1 MGFLRRSRPRTR
13 ILFATAVHGSEVVF
27 RKFLNAVRVYEAD
40 VAILGGDLTGK
51 KLAPVVAD
59 GDGNGNGWTTSIAG
73 EERRISSDE
82 ELARVTEAIRNLGHY
97 PVVVTRD
104 EYERLQVEPG
114 AVDERFEAEC
124 RRQVEDWM
132 NRAAERMDD
141 CGVPIFVTGGND
153 DFLSVEPIIELA
165 PYVTNA
171 EGRIVE
177 VPPGVE
183 MISTGSS
190 NPTPWQ
196 CPRDI
201 TEEELGERI
210 EAMASRL
217 RDARRAIFN
226 FHVPPFHSGIDQCVK
241 LDTSVSPPRP
251 VMGEEIAAGSTAVRA
266 AIERH
271 APLLSLHGHIHESR
285 GVQRIGRTTCVNPG
299 SEYGEGVLRSA
310 VVDLLDRGDEVNVQL
325 LAA

>member
-1 MGFLRRSRPRTR
+1 VAFLRRSRPRSTR
-13 ILFATAVHGSEVVF
+13 ILFATDVHGSEVVF

-51 KLAPVVAD
+51 KIAPIVAD
-59 GDGNGNGWTTSIAG
+59 EHGWATTIAG
-73 EERRISSDE
+73 EERRIATNDE
-82 ELARVTEAIRNLGHY
+82 LEQVVDAVRNLGHY

-104 EYERLQVEPG
+104 EYERLDREPA
-114 AVDERFEAEC
+114 AVDELFEREC

-132 NRAAERMDD
+132 GRAAERMEA

-153 DFLSVEPIIELA
+153 DFLSVEPIIEEA

-171 EGRIVE
+171 EGRVVE

-183 MISTGSS
+183 MISTGYS

-201 TEEELGERI
+201 TEEELAERI
-210 EAMASRL
+210 EAMARQL
-217 RDARRAIFN
+217 GDVTHAIFN
-226 FHVPPFHSGIDQCVK
+226 FHVPPYHSGIDQCAK

-251 VMGEEIAAGSTAVRA
+251 VMGEEIAAGSTAVRE
-266 AIERH
+266 AIERY
-271 APLLSLHGHIHESR
+271 APVLSLHGHIHESR

-310 VVDLLDRGDEVNVQL
+310 VVELYDGGEDVRVQL

>member
-1 MGFLRRSRPRTR
+1 VGFLRRSRARTR
-13 ILFATAVHGSEVVF
+13 ILFATDVHGSEIVF

-59 GDGNGNGWTTSIAG
+59 GDGWTTSIAG
-73 EERRISSDE
+73 EERRIASED
-82 ELARVTEAIRNLGHY
+82 ELAGVLDAIRNLGHY
-97 PVVVTRD
+97 PIEVTRE
-104 EYERLQVEPG
+104 EYERLQREPV

-132 NRAAERMDD
+132 RRAAERMQES
-141 CGVPIFVTGGND
+141 GVPIFVTGGND
-153 DFLSVEPIIELA
+153 DFLSVEPIIERA

-171 EGRIVE
+171 EGRVVE

-183 MISTGSS
+183 MISTGYS

-210 EAMASRL
+210 EAMAAELSDPRL
-217 RDARRAIFN
+217 AIFN
-226 FHVPPFHSGIDQCVK
+226 FHVPPFQSGIDQCAK

-271 APLLSLHGHIHESR
+271 GPVLSLHGHIHESR

-310 VVDLLDRGDEVNVQL
+310 VVDLLDGGEDVNVQL

>member
-1 MGFLRRSRPRTR
+1 VAFLRRSRPSKTR
-13 ILFATAVHGSEVVF
+13 ILFATDVHGSEVVF

-51 KLAPVVAD
+51 KLTPVVEH
-59 GDGNGNGWTTSIAG
+59 GGGWTTRIAG
-73 EERRISSDE
+73 EERRVAGE
-82 ELARVTEAIRNLGHY
+82 EDLERVLAAIRDLGHY
-97 PVVVTRD
+97 PVLLTRE
-104 EYERLQVEPG
+104 EYERLEDEPG
-114 AVDERFEAEC
+114 AVDERFEIEC

-132 NRAAERMDD
+132 QRAAERMDAY
-141 CGVPIFVTGGND
+141 GVPIFVTGGND
-153 DFLSVEPIIELA
+153 DFLSVEPIIEQA

-183 MISTGSS
+183 MISTGYS

-201 TEEELGERI
+201 TEEELAARI
-210 EAMASRL
+210 EAMASGL
-217 RDARRAIFN
+217 QDAPRAIFN
-226 FHVPPFHSGIDQCVK
+226 FHVPPFHSGIDACAK

-271 APLLSLHGHIHESR
+271 GPVLSLHGHIHESR

-310 VVDLLDRGDEVNVQL
+310 VIDVLDGGGDVSVQL

>member
-1 MGFLRRSRPRTR
+1 VGFLRRSRSRSTR
-13 ILFATAVHGSEVVF
+13 ILFATDVHGSEIVF
-27 RKFLNAVRVYEAD
+27 RKFLNAVRVYEAN

-51 KLAPVVAD
+51 KLAPVVED
-59 GDGNGNGWTTSIAG
+59 GGGWTTSIAG
-73 EERRISSDE
+73 EERRIADAV
-82 ELARVTEAIRNLGHY
+82 ELEQVLDGVRNLGHY
-97 PVVVTRD
+97 PVVVSRD
-104 EYERLQVEPG
+104 EYERLQREPG
-114 AVDERFEAEC
+114 AVDERFEVEC

-132 NRAAERMDD
+132 RRAAERMDA

-153 DFLSVEPIIELA
+153 DFLSVEPIIEDA

-171 EGRIVE
+171 EGRVVE

-183 MISTGSS
+183 MISTGYS

-201 TEEELGERI
+201 TEEELSERI
-210 EAMASRL
+210 EAMAVQL
-217 RDARRAIFN
+217 EDAPHAIFN
-226 FHVPPFHSGIDQCVK
+226 FHVPPFHSGIDQCAK

-271 APLLSLHGHIHESR
+271 GPVLSLHGHIHESR

-310 VVDLLDRGDEVNVQL
+310 VVEILDGGDEVTVQL

>member
-1 MGFLRRSRPRTR
+1 VGFLRRSQPRTR
-13 ILFATAVHGSEVVF
+13 ILFATDVHGSEIVF
-27 RKFLNAVRVYEAD
+27 RKFLNAVRVYETD

-51 KLAPVVAD
+51 KLAPVVA
-59 GDGNGNGWTTSIAG
+59 NGSGWTTSIAG
-73 EERRISSDE
+73 EERRIAGEDE
-82 ELARVTEAIRNLGHY
+82 LEQVLDAVRNLGHY
-97 PVVVTRD
+97 PVVVTRE
-104 EYERLQVEPG
+104 EYERMQSEPG

-132 NRAAERMDD
+132 RRAAERMEE
-141 CGVPIFVTGGND
+141 CGVPIYVTGGND
-153 DFLSVEPIIELA
+153 DFLSVEPIIEDA

-171 EGRIVE
+171 EGRVVE

-183 MISTGSS
+183 MISTGYS

-201 TEEELGERI
+201 TEDELAERI
-210 EAMASRL
+210 EAMAAQL
-217 RDARRAIFN
+217 RDAPHAIFN
-226 FHVPPFHSGIDQCVK
+226 FHVPRFHSGIDQCAK

-271 APLLSLHGHIHESR
+271 GPVLSLHGHIHESR

-299 SEYGEGVLRSA
+299 SEHGEGVLRSA
-310 VVDLLDRGDEVNVQL
+310 VVELLDGGADVSVQL

>member
-13 ILFATAVHGSEVVF
+13 ILFATDVHGSEIVF

-59 GDGNGNGWTTSIAG
+59 GDGWTTSIAG
-73 EERRISSDE
+73 EERRIPSEE
-82 ELARVTEAIRNLGHY
+82 ELAGVMDAVRNLGHY
-97 PVVVTRD
+97 PIEVTRE
-104 EYERLQVEPG
+104 EYERLQHDPG
-114 AVDERFEAEC
+114 AVDERFEVEC

-132 NRAAERMDD
+132 RRAAERMHES
-141 CGVPIFVTGGND
+141 GVPIYVTGGND
-153 DFLSVEPIIELA
+153 DFLSVEPIIEEA

-171 EGRIVE
+171 EGRVVE

-183 MISTGSS
+183 MISTGYS

-201 TEEELGERI
+201 TEEELAERI
-210 EAMASRL
+210 EAMAAEL

-226 FHVPPFHSGIDQCVK
+226 FHVPPFHSGIDQCAK

-271 APLLSLHGHIHESR
+271 GPVLSLHGHIHESR

-310 VVDLLDRGDEVNVQL
+310 VVDLLDGGADVSVQL

>member
-1 MGFLRRSRPRTR
+1 VGFLRRSRPPRTR
-13 ILFATAVHGSEVVF
+13 ILFATDVHGSEVVF

-51 KLAPVVAD
+51 KLAPIVED
-59 GDGNGNGWTTSIAG
+59 RGGWTTSMAG
-73 EERRISSDE
+73 EERRIHDE
-82 ELARVTEAIRNLGHY
+82 DELARVQDAIHDLGHY
-97 PVVVTRD
+97 PVVITRE
-104 EYERLQVEPG
+104 EYDRLREEPG
-114 AVDERFEAEC
+114 AVDARFEAEC

-132 NRAAERMDD
+132 MRAAERMDAS
-141 CGVPIFVTGGND
+141 GVPVFVTGGND
-153 DFLSVEPIIELA
+153 DFLSVEPIIEGA

-171 EGRIVE
+171 EGRVVE

-183 MISTGSS
+183 MISTGYS

-201 TEEELGERI
+201 TEEELEGRI
-210 EAMASRL
+210 EAMAAQL
-217 RDARRAIFN
+217 RDAPHAIFN
-226 FHVPPFHSGIDQCVK
+226 FHVPPYLSGIDQCAK

-271 APLLSLHGHIHESR
+271 GPVLSLHGHIHESR

-310 VVDLLDRGDEVNVQL
+310 VVEVIDGGAEVSVQL

>member
-1 MGFLRRSRPRTR
+1 VAFLRRSRPRRTR
-13 ILFATAVHGSEVVF
+13 ILFATDVHGSDIVF
-27 RKFLNAVRVYEAD
+27 RKFLNAVSVYEAD

-51 KLAPVVAD
+51 KLAPIVEDA
-59 GDGNGNGWTTSIAG
+59 GGWDTSIAG
-73 EERRISSDE
+73 AARRIADE
-82 ELARVTEAIRNLGHY
+82 AELAQVVDAVRNLGHY
-97 PVVVTRD
+97 PIVVTRE
-104 EYERLQVEPG
+104 EYRRLEEQPG
-114 AVDERFEAEC
+114 AVDARFELEC
-124 RRQVEDWM
+124 RSQVEDWM
-132 NRAAERMDD
+132 RRAAERMDA

-153 DFLSVEPIIELA
+153 DFLSVEPIIEGA

-171 EGRIVE
+171 EGRVVE

-183 MISTGSS
+183 MISTGYS
-190 NPTPWQ
+190 NLTPWQ

-201 TEEELGERI
+201 TEDELAERI
-210 EAMASRL
+210 EAMAAEL
-217 RDARRAIFN
+217 HDAAHSIFN
-226 FHVPPFHSGIDQCVK
+226 FHVPPFRSGIDQCAK

-271 APLLSLHGHIHESR
+271 GPVLSLHGHIHESR

-310 VVDLLDRGDEVNVQL
+310 VVELLDGGDEVSVQL